1 MNIHVIVKFC
11 NKLII
16 TDRKTLLL
24 FFYGIIFIT
33 PKRKEFVVKLVISKS
48 NKTDN
53 VLCSVNN

>member
-24 FFYGIIFIT
+24 FFMASFLLLQRG
-33 PKRKEFVVKLVISKS
+33 RNS
-48 NKTDN
+48 
-53 VLCSVNN
+53 